1 MSRAPDTWILTA
13 DCPSVLGTV
22 DAVTRFLFEQGCY
35 VTEHHSFD
43 DRLSGRF
50 FIRVEFRQ
58 PDGFDEQS
66 FRAGLAE
73 RGASFGM
80 IFELTPPH
88 YRPKVVIMVS
98 KADHCLNDLLYR
110 QRIGQL
116 SMDVAAVVS
125 NHPDLKPLADW
136 HQIPYYHFPLDPND
150 KPSQERQVWQV
161 IEESGAELVILARY
175 MQVLSP
181 ELCRKLD
188 GKAINIHHSLLPGFK
203 GAKPYHQAYQRGVK
217 LIGATAHYVTSDL
230 DEGPIIEQEVQRV
243 DHVYLPDDLVATG
256 RDTETVALSKAVK
269 YHLEHRVFL
278 NQDRTVVFR

>member
-22 DAVTRFLFEQGCY
+22 DAVTRFLFEQDCY

-43 DRLSGRF
+43 DRLSARF

-73 RGASFGM
+73 RGEAFGM

-88 YRPKVVIMVS
+88 HRPKVVIMVS

-150 KPSQERQVWQV
+150 KPSQERQVLQV

-203 GAKPYHQAYQRGVK
+203 GAKPYHRPTTRA
-217 LIGATAHYVTSDL
+217 
-230 DEGPIIEQEVQRV
+230 
-243 DHVYLPDDLVATG
+243 
-256 RDTETVALSKAVK
+256 
-269 YHLEHRVFL
+269 
-278 NQDRTVVFR
+278 

>member
-13 DCPSVLGTV
+13 ECPSVLGTV

-73 RGASFGM
+73 RGESFGM

-98 KADHCLNDLLYR
+98 KADHCPVSYTHLTLPTILL
-110 QRIGQL
+110 
-116 SMDVAAVVS
+116 V
-125 NHPDLKPLADW
+125 
-136 HQIPYYHFPLDPND
+136 
-150 KPSQERQVWQV
+150 
-161 IEESGAELVILARY
+161 
-175 MQVLSP
+175 
-181 ELCRKLD
+181 
-188 GKAINIHHSLLPGFK
+188 
-203 GAKPYHQAYQRGVK
+203 
-217 LIGATAHYVTSDL
+217 
-230 DEGPIIEQEVQRV
+230 
-243 DHVYLPDDLVATG
+243 
-256 RDTETVALSKAVK
+256 
-269 YHLEHRVFL
+269 
-278 NQDRTVVFR
+278 

>member
-22 DAVTRFLFEQGCY
+22 DAVTRYLFEQGCY

-58 PDGFDEQS
+58 PEGFDEQA
-66 FRAGLAE
+66 FRDGLAT
-73 RGASFGM
+73 RGEAFGM
-80 IFELTPPH
+80 IFELTAPN

-116 SMDVAAVVS
+116 SMDVVAVVS

-161 IEESGAELVILARY
+161 IEETGAELVILARY

-181 ELCRKLD
+181 DC
-188 GKAINIHHSLLPGFK
+188 LL
-203 GAKPYHQAYQRGVK
+203 
-217 LIGATAHYVTSDL
+217 
-230 DEGPIIEQEVQRV
+230 
-243 DHVYLPDDLVATG
+243 
-256 RDTETVALSKAVK
+256 
-269 YHLEHRVFL
+269 
-278 NQDRTVVFR
+278 

>member
-58 PDGFDEQS
+58 PEGFDEQA
-66 FRAGLAE
+66 FRAGLEE
-73 RGASFGM
+73 RGKAFGM
-80 IFELTPPH
+80 VFELTPPN

-150 KPSQERQVWQV
+150 KPSQERQVLQV

-175 MQVLSP
+175 MQVLSDDMCKA
-181 ELCRKLD
+181 LNGR
-188 GKAINIHHSLLPGFK
+188 AINIHHSFLPSFK
-203 GAKPYHQAYQRGVK
+203 GAKPYFQAHDRGVK
-217 LIGATAHYVTSDL
+217 LIGATAHYVTADL
-230 DEGPIIEQEVQRV
+230 DEGPIIEQDVARV
-243 DHVYLPDDLVATG
+243 DHSLTVDDLTAQG
-256 RDTETVALSKAVK
+256 RDTESQVLARAVK
-269 YHLEHRVFL
+269 WHSEHRVL
-278 NQDRTVVFR
+278 ISGHKTVIFK